1 MSLGKQNQSLV
12 IVCVIQVLC
21 SLAIAFF
28 LRSGEPDSVLGSEPV
43 QISTNDVLALPELPV
58 EPEKVE
64 TPYIERYLDFS
75 ASFVSGRW
83 RLLLGRVVYSV
94 GDVSPYGRIMSIA
107 ADGVMVRRFCG
118 QIIVLLPLETAVN
131 EGSDN
136 ASL

>member
-1 MSLGKQNQSLV
+1 MSLSKTNQSLV
-12 IVCVIQVLC
+12 IICCIQVLC

-28 LRSGEPDSVLGSEPV
+28 LRSGEPDSVVVSESV
-43 QISTNDVLALPELPV
+43 QISTNDFKVLPEVPV
-58 EPEKVE
+58 EPEKVQ
-64 TPYIERYLDFS
+64 TPYIERYVDFS

-83 RLLLGRVVYSV
+83 LLLLGRVVYSV

-118 QIIVLLPLETAVN
+118 QIIVLLPQETNAN
-131 EGSDN
+131 EGSEK